1 MKLAVLADIHGNWPA
16 LEAVAADIARWQ
28 PDMVLVNGDVVN
40 GGPSSDV
47 CWRFVRER
55 QAADGWLVLRGNHEE
70 YVVGWSRP
78 DQPMAGP
85 AYELSR
91 LSHWTFQ
98 QLGGEVTELA
108 ALPER
113 WQWIAPN
120 GSRLVA
126 MHASLLGN
134 RAGLY
139 PHTSEAD
146 AARMVDTAADVFV
159 TSHTHIPLQR
169 QTGPTRVINTGAV
182 GLTGDGDTRA
192 AYGRLTWERANDWQ
206 LRIRRVAY
214 DTDAAERAFTDSGFL
229 AEAGP
234 LALMTLVELRTARDA
249 KTRWTAIY
257 RPAILAGSISVE
269 DAVYEFLD
277 QPEFRP
283 YSRLAKVW
291 TAPSGSHFL

>member
-28 PDMVLVNGDVVN
+28 PDIVLVNGDVVN

-70 YVVGWSRP
+70 YVTAWALP
-78 DQPMAGP
+78 DQPLTGP

-91 LSHWTFQ
+91 LSHWTYQ
-98 QLGGEVTELA
+98 QLSGDVAELA

-113 WQWIAPN
+113 WQWTAPD

-139 PHTSEAD
+139 PHTTDAD
-146 AARMVDTAADVFV
+146 AARMVDTTADVFV
-159 TSHTHIPLQR
+159 TSHTHIPHQR

-192 AYGRLTWERANDWQ
+192 AYARLTWARANGWQ

-214 DTDAAERAFTDSGFL
+214 DTLAAERAFTESGFL

-234 LALMTLVELRTARDA
+234 LARMTLVELRTARDA

-269 DAVYEFLD
+269 DAVYEFLE

-283 YSRLAKVW
+283 YSRVAEVW
-291 TAPSGSHFL
+291 TAPSGSHSR